1 MYRGLAV
8 VAMAP
13 MDVKARKATG
23 KRMGF
28 RLNRKEDEHPSFF
41 LADWKGVFNFSHG
54 GVLIFG
60 DFTD

>member
-13 MDVKARKATG
+13 MDVTARKATG

-28 RLNRKEDEHPSFF
+28 RLERKEDEDPSFF
-41 LADWKGVFNFSHG
+41 LADWKGG
-54 GVLIFG
+54 LIFHMAG
-60 DFTD
+60 F